1 MLLKKLRQSQL
12 QKENVVQKV
21 QLGAGPGGER
31 CCAGPQC
38 GRAELAVL
46 RPS

>member
-21 QLGAGPGGER
+21 TMRQRGSSLGVEPGRGFPVTVR
-31 CCAGPQC
+31 
-38 GRAELAVL
+38 
-46 RPS
+46 